1 MTNPNETLIIVT
13 ADHGHALTLPG
24 YSPTKETLFESSK
37 VEHREEN
44 TVKEATNLGSLQ
56 MFFALQDGFRNGFG
70 DHSSTDIEQ
79 PFYRQPTAVRTQFG
93 YHGGEDVGIW
103 ADGPFSE
110 LFSSSL
116 ENTEVAY
123 IVKFLLCLSTTDFT
137 ICDIPSKSEVL
148 SRDSRDPARLNA
160 LEKVVGGWIQSPLA
174 VVTGSPVKK
183 TADEPDGTP
192 NGYSAFE
199 DNAFLYYG
207 WGQV

>member
-1 MTNPNETLIIVT
+1 MFDVIAKN
-13 ADHGHALTLPG
+13 
-24 YSPTKETLFESSK
+24 SESSK

-44 TVKEATNLGSLQ
+44 AVKESTNWVPT
-56 MFFALQDGFRNGFG
+56 MFFATGPGFRNGFG

-160 LEKVVGGWIQSPLA
+160 LEKGYPRWDRMVFSIRGECVKQKCKYAFRENSTRVLKYSPRSNQGG
-174 VVTGSPVKK
+174 
-183 TADEPDGTP
+183 
-192 NGYSAFE
+192 YF
-199 DNAFLYYG
+199 
-207 WGQV
+207 